1 MRIVW
6 LLSNIECLLS
16 EVDNNWLKHLKKGTW
31 LISHGST
38 FTIIP
43 LAFSLLK
50 PFQYISKQLQPFFL
64 PLNKPEPLCVHYL
77 FIRHFSSSAK
87 DVNMKYLCKS
97 AAGVLSLWLIKNSF
111 KSSNWAARMFPRAQS
126 SWEKLIIPSDSS
138 RRHDG
143 TMGAW
148 WDFYLNEFH
157 TPEKPQK
164 LTVINLFSC
173 YLFRLGKLGL
183 SFRKCVLNCGVC
195 LAGNYVKL
203 KDENSFFGPYFCSR
217 SP

>member
-6 LLSNIECLLS
+6 LLSNIECLLKG
-16 EVDNNWLKHLKKGTW
+16 VYTNWLKHLRTDTW

-97 AAGVLSLWLIKNSF
+97 AAGVRHCDLLKIPLNHLTELRECFQELNPLEKSWSF
-111 KSSNWAARMFPRAQS
+111 LRIVVGDMTAR
-126 SWEKLIIPSDSS
+126 WV
-138 RRHDG
+138 HGG
-143 TMGAW
+143 TS
-148 WDFYLNEFH
+148 
-157 TPEKPQK
+157 
-164 LTVINLFSC
+164 I
-173 YLFRLGKLGL
+173 
-183 SFRKCVLNCGVC
+183 
-195 LAGNYVKL
+195 
-203 KDENSFFGPYFCSR
+203 
-217 SP
+217 